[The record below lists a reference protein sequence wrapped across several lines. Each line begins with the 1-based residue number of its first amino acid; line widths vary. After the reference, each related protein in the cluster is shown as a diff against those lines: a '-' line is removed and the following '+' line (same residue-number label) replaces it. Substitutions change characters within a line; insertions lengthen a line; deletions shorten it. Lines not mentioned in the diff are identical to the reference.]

1 MSPRFLN
8 EDINTPEILKLTAM
22 LWTILKRR
30 PHQPLTSVPEGRG
43 VCKGHAAIGEATAG
57 ECG

>member
-8 EDINTPEILKLTAM
+8 EDINTPEILKLTAR

-30 PHQPLTSVPEGRG
+30 PHQPLTSVPERRR
-43 VCKGHAAIGEATAG
+43 VCKGDAAIG
-57 ECG
+57 